1 MSPSSMTQL
10 ARNLRNNATPQERKL
25 WHLFL
30 SKFPLRFHRQKAIG
44 PYIVD
49 FYCHKAKL
57 VIEIDGSQHIEQEK
71 QENDQKRTD
80 YLESIGLGVIRFTN
94 RDIDHNF
101 DGVCNQIVETINMK
115 LGTDVY
121 QKA

>member
-1 MSPSSMTQL
+1 MTQL
-10 ARNLRNNATPQERKL
+10 ARNLRNNATPQERKI
-25 WHLFL
+25 WYLFL
-30 SKFPLRFHRQKAIG
+30 RRFPLRFHRQKAIG

>member
-1 MSPSSMTQL
+1 MSPSKMTQL
-10 ARNLRNNATPQERKL
+10 ARNLRNNSTPQERKL

-44 PYIVD
+44 ACIVD

-57 VIEIDGSQHIEQEK
+57 VIEIDGGQHIEQK
-71 QENDQKRTD
+71 NQESDQKRTE
-80 YLESIGLGVIRFTN
+80 YFRSIGLEVIRFTN
-94 RDIDHNF
+94 RNVDNNF
-101 DGVCNQIVETINMK
+101 DEVCNEIIQAVKTK

-121 QKA
+121 Q

>member
-57 VIEIDGSQHIEQEK
+57 VIEIDGGQHLEQEK
-71 QENDQKRTD
+71 QENDQKRTE
-80 YLESIGLGVIRFTN
+80 YLESIGLSVIRFSN
-94 RDIDHNF
+94 RDIDLNF
-101 DGVCNQIVETINMK
+101 DGVCDEIVQMVNSKLDIN
-115 LGTDVY
+115 VY
-121 QKA
+121 Q

>member
-1 MSPSSMTQL
+1 MTQL

-25 WHLFL
+25 WYLFL
-30 SKFPLRFHRQKAIG
+30 SKFPLRFHRQKTIG

-57 VIEIDGSQHIEQEK
+57 VIEIDGGQHIEQQN
-71 QENDQKRTD
+71 QESDQKRTE
-80 YLESIGLGVIRFTN
+80 YLGSIGVDVIRFTN

-101 DGVCNQIVETINMK
+101 DGVCNEIVQAIDTK

-121 QKA
+121 Q